1 MFIRRTQTRSRISG
15 EPYVTYRLVQSQ
27 RVGNAIKQSTVLNL
41 GTHFDLPQE
50 HWPALAQYI
59 DELVRGQT
67 SILQTTLPER
77 VQSFAQRYAAQ
88 IIARTPGA
96 PTMGVAQPAS
106 TPAVD
111 PAVVAQPA
119 TPAAGHAAS
128 NPAAPPPSTP
138 PSTASDVARYQE
150 VDLDSLELVDPRSVG
165 VEHAALSVMRQ
176 CGLQD
181 KLSELGL
188 NRPQIAAAVGN
199 IIARMARPGSELA
212 THAWLKDTSA
222 LGELIDFD
230 FEAMDL
236 NRLYRASDALYK
248 HREVLQEHLFGQAR
262 SMFGLTQ
269 TITLYDLT
277 NTYFEGVAAG
287 VSKAQRGHSKE
298 CRSDCPLVTLAM
310 ALDTSGFV
318 RRVQFFAGNAG
329 EPATL
334 KDMLAGLHAE
344 PGATVV
350 MDAGIAAQANL
361 SWLRQQGYHYVV
373 VSKLRE
379 RQFDPAQ
386 ASQVQ
391 SAGGVTIKLQRVPNP
406 KDQGEVLLYCHSPA
420 REEKDRAIDTA
431 KASGLEAALARL
443 QAGLG
448 QPQGQAQGK
457 AQGKAGGQQDSKA
470 KGKASTQDV
479 ATFMQRLGRIKQRLA
494 RAAQHYEITV
504 STDDEGKRVTAI
516 TWVKRIKPGTAAAHP
531 GVYCL
536 RTTLL
541 KHDDAT
547 LWRTYI
553 MLTELESVFRS
564 LKTDL
569 GLRPV
574 FHRVDRR
581 VEGHLFISVLA
592 YHFVHT
598 LRMQLKAQG
607 VNDSWGTLREVM
619 ATQRRVTVTMQRR
632 DGRTVH
638 VRKATRPKPRHQTLV
653 TLLKLEPN
661 PGRTHRV
668 LI

>member
-1 MFIRRTQTRSRISG
+1 MFIRRTQTRNRVSG
-15 EPYVTYRLVQSQ
+15 EPYVTYRLVHSE
-27 RVGNAIKQSTVLNL
+27 RVGNAIKQTTLLNL
-41 GTHFDLPQE
+41 GSHFDVPQV
-50 HWPALAQYI
+50 HWPALAQRI
-59 DELVRGQT
+59 DELVHGQR
-67 SILQTTLPER
+67 SMLEATLPEEVR
-77 VQSFAQRYAAQ
+77 AFAHRFAAQ
-88 IIARTPGA
+88 IIARKPAESGPCAGPAARADRADPAPGRA
-96 PTMGVAQPAS
+96 AVNPPSSPAS
-106 TPAVD
+106 S
-111 PAVVAQPA
+111 
-119 TPAAGHAAS
+119 AAS
-128 NPAAPPPSTP
+128 EAGGI
-138 PSTASDVARYQE
+138 ARYQE

-165 VEHAALSVMRQ
+165 VEQAALAAMHQ
-176 CGLQD
+176 CGLED

-188 NRPQIAAAVGN
+188 NRAQIAAAVGT
-199 IIARMARPGSELA
+199 IVARMAQPGSELA

-236 NRLYRASDALYK
+236 NRLCRASDALYK
-248 HREVLQEHLFGQAR
+248 HREALQEHLFGAAR
-262 SMFGLTQ
+262 SMFGLGQ

-287 VSKAQRGHSKE
+287 VSKAKRGHSKE

-310 ALDTSGFV
+310 ALDASGFV
-318 RRVQFFAGNAG
+318 RRVQFFAGNAS

-334 KDMLAGLHAE
+334 KGMLTGLHAA

-361 SWLRQQGYHYVV
+361 TWLREQGYQYVV

-379 RQFDPAQ
+379 RQFDPSL
-386 ASQVQ
+386 ASSVQ
-391 SAGGVTIKLQRVPNP
+391 SAGDVTIGLQRVQGA
-406 KDQGEVLLYCHSPA
+406 QGEVLLYCHSST

-431 KASGLEAALARL
+431 KASALEAALTKL
-443 QAGLG
+443 QAGLTKPRG
-448 QPQGQAQGK
+448 
-457 AQGKAGGQQDSKA
+457 
-470 KGKASTQDV
+470 TQDV
-479 ATFMQRLGRIKQRLA
+479 ATINQRLGRTKQRLA

-504 STDDEGKRVTAI
+504 ATDPEGKRVTAI
-516 TWVKRIKPGTAAAHP
+516 NWVKRIVPGSAAAYP

-536 RTTLL
+536 RTTLVEQ
-541 KHDDAT
+541 DNAT

-574 FHRVDRR
+574 FHRIDRR

-598 LRMQLKAQG
+598 LRLQLKAHG
-607 VNDSWGTLREVM
+607 INDSWNTLRQVL
-619 ATQRRVTVTMQRR
+619 ATQRRVTATLQRR
-632 DGRTVH
+632 DGRVVH
-638 VRKATRPKPRHQTLV
+638 VRKATRPKPRHQTLG
-653 TLLKLEPN
+653 TLLKLDPN

-668 LI
+668 LV

>member
-1 MFIRRTQTRSRISG
+1 MFIRRTQTRNRISG
-15 EPYVTYRLVQSQ
+15 EPYVTYRLVHSA
-27 RVGNAIKQSTVLNL
+27 RVGAAIKQATVLNL
-41 GTHFDLPQE
+41 GSHFDLPQA
-50 HWPALAQYI
+50 HWPALAQRV
-59 DELVRGQT
+59 DELVRGQR
-67 SILQTTLPER
+67 SMLEGTLPEE
-77 VQSFAQRYAAQ
+77 VQAFAQRFAAQ
-88 IIARTPGA
+88 IIARKPAVPSLGAA
-96 PTMGVAQPAS
+96 PTARAAPAAAASAKPAASPPSSPADSPAS
-106 TPAVD
+106 PTRG
-111 PAVVAQPA
+111 
-119 TPAAGHAAS
+119 AGE
-128 NPAAPPPSTP
+128 
-138 PSTASDVARYQE
+138 VARYQE

-165 VEHAALSVMRQ
+165 VEHAALVAMRQ
-176 CGLQD
+176 CGLED

-199 IIARMARPGSELA
+199 IVARMAQPCSELA

-248 HREVLQEHLFGQAR
+248 HREALQEHLFGAAC
-262 SMFGLTQ
+262 SMFGLAQ

-287 VSKAQRGHSKE
+287 VSKAKRGHSKE

-310 ALDTSGFV
+310 ALDGSGFV
-318 RRVQFFAGNAG
+318 RRVQFFAGNAS

-334 KDMLAGLHAE
+334 KGMLAGLDAA

-361 SWLRQQGYHYVV
+361 TWLREQGYHYVV
-373 VSKLRE
+373 VSKLRQ
-379 RQFDPAQ
+379 RQFDPAL
-386 ASQVQ
+386 ATEVQ
-391 SAGGVTIKLQRVPNP
+391 SAGDVTIKLQRVQG
-406 KDQGEVLLYCHSPA
+406 DGDTGEVLLYCHSPA

-443 QAGLG
+443 QASLTKPRG
-448 QPQGQAQGK
+448 
-457 AQGKAGGQQDSKA
+457 
-470 KGKASTQDV
+470 THDV
-479 ATFMQRLGRIKQRLA
+479 ATVMQRLGRAKQRFA

-504 STDDEGKRVTAI
+504 ATDAEGKRVTAI
-516 TWVKRIKPGTAAAHP
+516 TWVKSIKPGSAAAHP

-536 RTTLL
+536 RTTLAGQ
-541 KHDDAT
+541 DNAT

-574 FHRVDRR
+574 FHRIDRR

-598 LRMQLKAQG
+598 LRVQLKAQG
-607 VNDSWGTLREVM
+607 VNDSWNTLRQAL
-619 ATQRRVTVTMQRR
+619 ATQRRVTVTLQRR

-638 VRKATRPKPRHQTLV
+638 VRKATRPKPRHQTLGSI
-653 TLLKLEPN
+653 LKLDPN

-668 LI
+668 LV

>member
-15 EPYVTYRLVQSQ
+15 EPYLTYRLVHSD

-41 GTHFDLPQE
+41 GSQFNLPQAQ
-50 HWPALAQYI
+50 WPALAQRI
-59 DELVRGQT
+59 DELVRGQR
-67 SILQTTLPER
+67 SMLEATLPEE
-77 VQSFAQRYAAQ
+77 VQAFAQRFAAQ
-88 IIARTPGA
+88 IIARKPAVPSLGA
-96 PTMGVAQPAS
+96 APNVRAAPAAAASAQPAHS
-106 TPAVD
+106 PASPSRD
-111 PAVVAQPA
+111 
-119 TPAAGHAAS
+119 AGEL
-128 NPAAPPPSTP
+128 
-138 PSTASDVARYQE
+138 ARYQE

-165 VEHAALSVMRQ
+165 VEHAALGAMRQ
-176 CGLQD
+176 CGLED
-181 KLSELGL
+181 KLRELGL

-199 IIARMARPGSELA
+199 IIGRMAQPGSELA

-222 LGELIDFD
+222 LGELIEHDFQT
-230 FEAMDL
+230 MDL

-248 HREVLQEHLFGQAR
+248 HRDALQEHLFGKAR
-262 SMFGLTQ
+262 SMFGLGQ

-287 VSKAQRGHSKE
+287 VSKAKRGHSKE

-310 ALDTSGFV
+310 ALDASGFV
-318 RRVQFFAGNAG
+318 RRVQFFAGNAS

-334 KDMLAGLHAE
+334 KGMLTGLHAA

-361 SWLRQQGYHYVV
+361 TWLREQGYHYVV
-373 VSKLRE
+373 VSKLRQ
-379 RQFDPAQ
+379 RQFDPAL
-386 ASQVQ
+386 ATEVQ
-391 SAGGVTIKLQRVPNP
+391 SAGGVTIKLQRVTSQSD
-406 KDQGEVLLYCHSPA
+406 KGEVLLYCHSPA

-431 KASGLEAALARL
+431 KATGLEAALGKL
-443 QAGLG
+443 QASLTK
-448 QPQGQAQGK
+448 P
-457 AQGKAGGQQDSKA
+457 
-470 KGKASTQDV
+470 KGKASPQDV
-479 ATFMQRLGRIKQRLA
+479 ATFMQRLGRAKQRFA

-504 STDDEGKRVTAI
+504 ATDAEGKLVTAI
-516 TWVKRIKPGTAAAHP
+516 SWVKNILPGSAAAHP

-536 RTTLL
+536 RTTLVEQ
-541 KHDDAT
+541 DNAT

-553 MLTELESVFRS
+553 MLTELESVLRS

-607 VNDSWGTLREVM
+607 INDSWSTLRQTM
-619 ATQRRVTVTMQRR
+619 ATQRRVTVTLQRR

-638 VRKATRPKPRHQTLV
+638 VRKATRPKPRHQTLGSI
-653 TLLKLEPN
+653 LKLDPN

-668 LI
+668 LV

>member
-1 MFIRRTQTRSRISG
+1 MFIRRTQTRNRVSG
-15 EPYVTYRLVQSQ
+15 EPYVTHRLVHSA
-27 RVGNAIKQSTVLNL
+27 RVGNAIKQTTLLNL
-41 GTHFDLPQE
+41 GSHFDLPQA
-50 HWPALAQYI
+50 HWPALAQRI
-59 DELVRGQT
+59 DELVHGQR
-67 SILQTTLPER
+67 SMLEATLPEA
-77 VQSFAQRYAAQ
+77 VQVFAQRFAAQ
-88 IIARTPGA
+88 IIARMQAVPSLGA
-96 PTMGVAQPAS
+96 AP
-106 TPAVD
+106 
-111 PAVVAQPA
+111 VVAPV
-119 TPAAGHAAS
+119 AA
-128 NPAAPPPSTP
+128 PAAPAVPAA
-138 PSTASDVARYQE
+138 TASAAPARAANPARSSPRSPASSASSQAGQAARYQE

-165 VEHAALSVMRQ
+165 VEHAALAAMRQ

-199 IIARMARPGSELA
+199 IVARMAQPGSELA
-212 THAWLKDTSA
+212 THAWLKDSSA

-230 FEAMDL
+230 FQAMDL

-248 HREVLQEHLFGQAR
+248 HRQALQEHLFGQAC
-262 SMFGLTQ
+262 SMFGLGQ

-287 VSKAQRGHSKE
+287 VSKAKRGHSKE

-310 ALDTSGFV
+310 ALDPSGFV
-318 RRVQFFAGNAG
+318 RRVQFFAGNAS

-334 KDMLAGLHAE
+334 KGMLTGLHAA

-361 SWLRQQGYHYVV
+361 TWLREQGYQYVV
-373 VSKLRE
+373 VSKLRQ
-379 RQFDPAQ
+379 RQFDPAL
-386 ASQVQ
+386 ATSVQ
-391 SAGGVTIKLQRVPNP
+391 SAGDVTIKLQRV
-406 KDQGEVLLYCHSPA
+406 QGERGEVLLYCHSPA
-420 REEKDRAIDTA
+420 REEKDRAIDSA
-431 KASGLEAALARL
+431 KALGLETALAKL
-443 QAGLG
+443 QASL
-448 QPQGQAQGK
+448 
-457 AQGKAGGQQDSKA
+457 SKPT
-470 KGKASTQDV
+470 GKASTQDV
-479 ATFMQRLGRIKQRLA
+479 ATFMQRLGRAKQRFA

-504 STDDEGKRVTAI
+504 STDAEGKHVTAI
-516 TWVKRIKPGTAAAHP
+516 TWDKRIKPGSAAAHP

-536 RTTLL
+536 RTTLVDQ
-541 KHDDAT
+541 DDAT

-574 FHRVDRR
+574 FHRIDRR

-598 LRMQLKAQG
+598 LRLQLKAHG
-607 VNDSWGTLREVM
+607 INDSWNTLRQTLS
-619 ATQRRVTVTMQRR
+619 TQCRVTVTLQRR
-632 DGRTVH
+632 EGRTVH
-638 VRKATRPKPRHQTLV
+638 VRKDTRPKPRHQTLG
-653 TLLKLEPN
+653 TLLKLDPN